1 MEGANMAYEYILTET
16 HGKVALIR
24 INRPQALNA
33 LSPELLTELIDA
45 AVAFDVDD
53 AIGALV
59 ITGSDRAFAAG
70 ADIKQMAKA
79 STADMLNLTFINL
92 WDRLRTVRKPVI
104 AAVSGHCLGGGN
116 ELAMTCDL
124 IVASESAIF
133 GQPEINLGVIPGAGG
148 TQRLARTVGKALAM
162 EMVLNDRRLTA
173 QEALHYGLVN
183 HVYPV
188 ESYLD
193 ESIKLADAIA
203 KRAPVALRIG
213 KESVNMAFESGLTA
227 GLEHERRLFYLLFGT
242 DDQKEGMAAFVEK
255 RPAEWKGK

>member
-1 MEGANMAYEYILTET
+1 MAYEYILTET

-45 AVAFDVDD
+45 AAAFDTDD

-92 WDRLRTVRKPVI
+92 WDRLRSVRKPVI
-104 AAVSGHCLGGGN
+104 AAVSGYCLGGGN

-193 ESIKLADAIA
+193 ESIKLAAAIA
-203 KRAPVALRIG
+203 QRAPIALRIG
-213 KESVNMAFESGLTA
+213 KESVNMALETGLTA

>member
-1 MEGANMAYEYILTET
+1 MAYEYIRTET

-45 AVAFDVDD
+45 AAAFDTDD

-70 ADIKQMAKA
+70 ADIKQMAMA

-92 WDRLRTVRKPVI
+92 WDRLRSVRKPVI
-104 AAVSGHCLGGGN
+104 AAVSGYCLGGGN

-193 ESIKLADAIA
+193 ESIKLAAAIA
-203 KRAPVALRIG
+203 QRAPIALRIG
-213 KESVNMAFESGLTA
+213 KESVNMAFEMGLTA